1 MPETILL
8 DVADGVATLTLNQ
21 PAKRNPMIVRMG
33 EEIAE
38 ALCGLTDRER
48 AERRTHHPPPGI
60 RRAAAAATVSTSRAW
75 GPSEPGGAGRGGRP
89 RPAPRRAAFANCPG

>member
-21 PAKRNPMIVRMG
+21 PAKRNPMTVRMG

-38 ALCGLTDRER
+38 ALRGLTDPQR
-48 AERRTHHPPPGI
+48 AERRTTQPPAGI
-60 RRAAAAATVSTSRAW
+60 CRAAAAATVSKSRAC
-75 GPSEPGGAGRGGRP
+75 GPSEPGGAVRGGRP
-89 RPAPRRAAFANCPG
+89 RPAPRRAEFANCPG